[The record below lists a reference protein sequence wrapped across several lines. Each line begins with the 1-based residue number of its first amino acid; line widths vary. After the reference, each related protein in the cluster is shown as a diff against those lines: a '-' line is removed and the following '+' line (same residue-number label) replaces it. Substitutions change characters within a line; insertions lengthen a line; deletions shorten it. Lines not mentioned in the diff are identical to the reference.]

1 MGGNFMRILILDD
14 EQCRHNEFAITY
26 STQDITHTTTYKEF
40 IHELS
45 TSSPWDLIHLDH
57 DLGES
62 TLNDA
67 YVDGWGVMRFF
78 NGQHASLRICEL
90 SEDKL
95 PCEVIV
101 HSINPEGAKSMV
113 MNLTR
118 RNIKVTWRP
127 YSTASSIK

>member
-1 MGGNFMRILILDD
+1 MRILILDD
-14 EQCRHNEFAITY
+14 EQYRHNEFAIVY
-26 STQDITHTTTYKEF
+26 SAQDVTHTTTYREF

-62 TLNDA
+62 TLNDT
-67 YVDGWGVMRFF
+67 YVDGWGVVRFF

-95 PCEVIV
+95 PGEVVV
-101 HSINPEGAKSMV
+101 HSINPNGAKSMV

-118 RNIKVTWRP
+118 RNIRVTWRP
-127 YSTASSIK
+127 YSTTSSMK